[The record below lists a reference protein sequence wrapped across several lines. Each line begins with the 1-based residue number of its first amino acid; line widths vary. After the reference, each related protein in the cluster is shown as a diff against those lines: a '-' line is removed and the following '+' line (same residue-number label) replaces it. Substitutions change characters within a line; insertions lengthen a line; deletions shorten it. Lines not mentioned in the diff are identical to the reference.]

1 MKRVSALLLLL
12 LAACASPT
20 AVMDKRAIRCGP
32 GQDIEVRAGIDD
44 GTIINREDHG
54 EMKYL
59 VEVSN
64 NSHADVTVKEI
75 RIDPMRDKRDEV
87 PEVYSASKVFNQD
100 ILEGE
105 EHLFEIPIGSWSAT
119 SHFDRKLEGG
129 SRLEFWV
136 RVMLTNGD
144 AYHCS
149 FEAVWR

>member
-1 MKRVSALLLLL
+1 MKQACVLVLLLF
-12 LAACASPT
+12 AACASPT
-20 AVMDKRAIRCGP
+20 AVIDKRTFRCGP

-64 NSHADVTVKEI
+64 NSHSDITVTQI

-87 PEVYSASKVFNQD
+87 PEVYSASKVFNQE
-100 ILEGE
+100 IPENE
-105 EHLFEIPIGSWSAT
+105 EHLFEIPIGSWSRT
-119 SHFDRKLEGG
+119 THFDRKLEGG

-136 RVMLTNGD
+136 RVSLSNGD
-144 AYHCS
+144 SYHCS

>member
-64 NSHADVTVKEI
+64 NSHADVTVKAAYYAAI
-75 RIDPMRDKRDEV
+75 APHNPATKMIGA
-87 PEVYSASKVFNQD
+87 VYS
-100 ILEGE
+100 
-105 EHLFEIPIGSWSAT
+105 
-119 SHFDRKLEGG
+119 
-129 SRLEFWV
+129 
-136 RVMLTNGD
+136 
-144 AYHCS
+144 
-149 FEAVWR
+149 